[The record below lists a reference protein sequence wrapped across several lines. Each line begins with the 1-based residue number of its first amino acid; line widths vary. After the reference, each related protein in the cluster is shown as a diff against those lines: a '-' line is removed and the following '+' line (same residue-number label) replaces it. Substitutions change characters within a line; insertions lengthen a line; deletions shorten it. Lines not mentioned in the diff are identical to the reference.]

1 MSRAN
6 PDFDD
11 IIDGFNTLDDLLDRL
26 IEAQRAGKEL
36 AEAVR
41 KFEADELIP
50 AETAQKEALRP
61 VRAAYDDLAAV
72 VATQPRA
79 EVNRRNATPNG
90 WRFIEDSER
99 KRLEADAA
107 RVTPEEARLN
117 ELRGQ
122 RVRLPRERLDALVEA
137 FSTLSD
143 DVSRYEK
150 SLAAMLS
157 ELSEAAEKMHVDVDE
172 LAAHSGRS
180 FSFVNAQGV
189 RSRIEHLRNG
199 DAVGGADPYYR

>member
-11 IIDGFNTLDDLLDRL
+11 VIGTFNALDDLLDRL
-26 IEAQRAGKEL
+26 VETQRAGKEL
-36 AEAVR
+36 AEAVKR
-41 KFEADELIP
+41 FEAEELIP

-61 VRAAYDDLAAV
+61 VRAAYDDLAEV

-79 EVNRRNATPNG
+79 IVNKRNATPDG
-90 WRFIEDSER
+90 WRWIDDAER
-99 KRLEADAA
+99 KRLEAEAA

-117 ELRGQ
+117 EMKGQ

-137 FSTLSD
+137 FSELSD
-143 DVSRYEK
+143 DVTQYEK
-150 SLAAMLS
+150 GLASMLS
-157 ELSEAAEKMHVDVDE
+157 QLSEEAEKMHIFADE
-172 LAAHSGRS
+172 LAAHSSRS
-180 FSFVNAQGV
+180 FTFNNAQGV

-199 DAVGGADPYYR
+199 DSIGGADPYYR